1 MWKYKGSEVITWAG
15 KMPHYYGQFRG
26 RCALNTR
33 TGELTIN
40 HLTLSDSGSY
50 SVKINGKET
59 NRVQLQVT
67 IGTVY
72 EEVDG
77 TAVLHPGSVLTGN
90 IMTVKLRYNGSTLAE
105 WYGGNISFSD
115 QFKGRCELNTRTGE
129 LTINHLTL
137 SDSGFYSAEI
147 NGKETNTVQLQ
158 VMRTV
163 YVEVDGT
170 AVLHPGS
177 ALTGNITTILWK
189 HNDDRVVSWS
199 GKDFHFYGQFRG
211 RCELNIRTGE
221 LTINHLKLSHRGR
234 YSVKINNKETNTFQL
249 QVMNKSSV

>member
-1 MWKYKGSEVITWAG
+1 M
-15 KMPHYYGQFRG
+15 
-26 RCALNTR
+26 C
-33 TGELTIN
+33 
-40 HLTLSDSGSY
+40 
-50 SVKINGKET
+50 
-59 NRVQLQVT
+59 QLLF
-67 IGTVY
+67 TVGLLMTCLRWTSAAAVPGPVY
-72 EEVDG
+72 VAVDG
-77 TAVLHPGSVLTGN
+77 TAVLHPGSDHTGD
-90 IMTVKLRYNGSTLAE
+90 IKTVTWKYGADKAAELDGSVTIC
-105 WYGGNISFSD
+105 YQ